1 MVNSFGL
8 EGSGCMAVLVGMN
21 NFFLNHNLTSVV
33 NLLTDQC
40 VGCLERRLKLKLDQK
55 FRANSEQGVVEMKKN
70 IKPVSILRKKTVI

>member
-55 FRANSEQGVVEMKKN
+55 FRTNSERGDVEMKKRTSN
-70 IKPVSILRKKTVI
+70 LSAF